1 MNNTLNKIVIILV
14 VSFFTTLNAQK
25 ILFVGNSLTYSNNL
39 PEILEEIAENSE
51 KKIKTKSL
59 CFPNY
64 AIIDHL
70 NDGKLQKILD
80 KEKFDYLVV
89 QQGPS
94 SQTEGKKML
103 IEDGKV
109 LKKICDQY
117 NIKLVY
123 FMVWTSKKWYETFD
137 LVIENH
143 KIAAK
148 KNNAMLFP
156 VGEIWKKYN
165 TFNKNENLYDLDE
178 FHPSKSG
185 SFLAALTMFSYLY
198 PNENL
203 HLLKFSAYEKW
214 IKDEDSFNLM
224 IKLIK
229 EN

>member
-1 MNNTLNKIVIILV
+1 MRHGINFLI
-14 VSFFTTLNAQK
+14 
-25 ILFVGNSLTYSNNL
+25 
-39 PEILEEIAENSE
+39 
-51 KKIKTKSL
+51 
-59 CFPNY
+59 
-64 AIIDHL
+64 
-70 NDGKLQKILD
+70 

-185 SFLAALTMFSYLY
+185 SFLPLFFLALV
-198 PNENL
+198 
-203 HLLKFSAYEKW
+203 
-214 IKDEDSFNLM
+214 
-224 IKLIK
+224 
-229 EN
+229 